1 MLGLRNILIIQTW
14 VVSLWSNIYIYLSQ
28 IQSSIHNS
36 CFIIHI
42 QTQLILVSSGAT
54 CYSIGNLFMDLGP
67 TFLLSV
73 QPQYFRVDDD
83 HEYDNGKKINLL
95 IMFTC
100 QRQINL
106 SKKIKAVSQYFDVDQ
121 DTERKLKRCER
132 SQDPDLKQSFC
143 SLLVNMYS
151 SHSFAGGNSAILR
164 HLCKISAANVTKN
177 FALSA
182 FTTWS
187 VFFLL
192 QKSVAIYALSL
203 SMFQN
208 NGNLGDEK
216 YLSKCTSVLF
226 SE

>member
-1 MLGLRNILIIQTW
+1 MFHNPY
-14 VVSLWSNIYIYLSQ
+14 SNM
-28 IQSSIHNS
+28 
-36 CFIIHI
+36 
-42 QTQLILVSSGAT
+42 QLILVSSGAT

-83 HEYDNGKKINLL
+83 HEYDDGKKINLL

-182 FTTWS
+182 FTT
-187 VFFLL
+187 
-192 QKSVAIYALSL
+192 
-203 SMFQN
+203 
-208 NGNLGDEK
+208 
-216 YLSKCTSVLF
+216 
-226 SE
+226 

>member
-1 MLGLRNILIIQTW
+1 MPNTSCHLTRHAETMGPSYQVIHVTNSPQILILPASAWLKKCTYNSTLSCLLMIKH
-14 VVSLWSNIYIYLSQ
+14 IYIHLKFNHLS
-28 IQSSIHNS
+28 IYNS

-54 CYSIGNLFMDLGP
+54 CYSIGNLFIDLGP

-132 SQDPDLKQSFC
+132 SPAK
-143 SLLVNMYS
+143 
-151 SHSFAGGNSAILR
+151 
-164 HLCKISAANVTKN
+164 TK
-177 FALSA
+177 
-182 FTTWS
+182 T
-187 VFFLL
+187 
-192 QKSVAIYALSL
+192 QI
-203 SMFQN
+203 
-208 NGNLGDEK
+208 
-216 YLSKCTSVLF
+216 
-226 SE
+226 

>member
-1 MLGLRNILIIQTW
+1 MIKH
-14 VVSLWSNIYIYLSQ
+14 IYIHLKFNHLS
-28 IQSSIHNS
+28 IYNS

-54 CYSIGNLFMDLGP
+54 CYSIGNLFIDLGP

-106 SKKIKAVSQYFDVDQ
+106 SKKIKAVSQYFAVDQ

-132 SQDPDLKQSFC
+132 SQDPDLKQIFC
-143 SLLVNMYS
+143 SLLVNVLRPQFCRRQLS
-151 SHSFAGGNSAILR
+151 NTSPALQDQRRKCHQKLCLVSFYYRI
-164 HLCKISAANVTKN
+164 C
-177 FALSA
+177 
-182 FTTWS
+182 
-187 VFFLL
+187 FFLL
-192 QKSVAIYALSL
+192 HKKCPDSHIFIGYVSKNGKVAAVNYVHLS
-203 SMFQN
+203 FF
-208 NGNLGDEK
+208 
-216 YLSKCTSVLF
+216 F
-226 SE
+226 SELLLFFWKRC